1 MSQDTRCQLLG
12 RNRELE
18 TLERLLRDVRE
29 GRSRVLVLRGEA
41 GIGKSALL
49 DRVAVLAGQPARM
62 QVARTA
68 GVEAESDFA
77 YSALQQLCA
86 PLLSHLDQLP
96 TCSRTLCAWPS
107 A

>member
-1 MSQDTRCQLLG
+1 MPQDPKNQLLG

-18 TLERLLRDVRE
+18 TLDRLLRDVRD

-49 DRVAVLAGQPARM
+49 DYLAAQAVTLQT
-62 QVARTA
+62 VRTA

-77 YSALQQLCA
+77 YSALQHLCA
-86 PLLSHLDQLP
+86 PLLSHLDRLP
-96 TCSRTLCAWPS
+96 RVQQEAL
-107 A
+107 